1 LTRKG
6 LICLICTFLLGAASA
21 AAEETCPRG
30 EPEAL
35 FQGKEV
41 KSEIFTPVSNHEAN
55 EEVVFNSGDR
65 LLIRNWGCEYFV
77 IFYRYESAK
86 LLVKSG
92 DTFGVFKKS
101 VELLQKIAAFRPNSV
116 FDDMK
121 AAETLDK
128 MITEGK
134 ELTLGQSYPVE
145 GDGFDFLQTRVVV
158 KGGGSL
164 KNGRGGFIEIELGKG
179 PL

>member
-1 LTRKG
+1 MG
-6 LICLICTFLLGAASA
+6 GISA

-77 IFYRYESAK
+77 ISYRYESAK
-86 LLVKSG
+86 FLVKSE
-92 DTFGVFKKS
+92 DTLDVFKKS
-101 VELLQKIAAFRPNSV
+101 VESLKKIAALHPNSV
-116 FDDMK
+116 FDDKK
-121 AAETLDK
+121 AAETLK
-128 MITEGK
+128 ELITEGK
-134 ELTLGQSYPVE
+134 ELTLGQSFPVE
-145 GDGFDFLQTRVVV
+145 GDGFDFLQTRVMV

-164 KNGRGGFIEIELGKG
+164 KKGRGGFIEIELQKG